1 MNLFKEILVGEL
13 GGSVRLNV
21 WVAERMKKRVE
32 HRGERMKKIR
42 REGKEKIE
50 VVLKSGKERS

>member
-1 MNLFKEILVGEL
+1 M
-13 GGSVRLNV
+13 RLNV
-21 WVAERMKKRVE
+21 WVVERMKKRVE
-32 HRGERMKKIR
+32 HRGERIMKIK